1 MSIFLNRICVRL
13 SPHNLLFLIVFCSTI
28 LLTLVTINRVE
39 ELTKLNFV
47 SENREK
53 VHTEIASLR
62 RDIEGVLIAQSLVL
76 RELAGAIRENPKIS
90 QDEFALRVQSLH
102 KLDASA
108 ISVTAS
114 QNFLVSL
121 IYPLVDNVS
130 SLGSSYIENEK
141 QRLAVLKKMQSGD
154 DVLIGPVEL
163 IQGGVGLILKT
174 PIYSLGSDIHG
185 NVVKPWGMASIVFDY
200 QKFIDKVGLTEA
212 AKSYDLLLDFHVPS
226 NETADKV
233 FGNVAVNETD
243 PVTLSFNL
251 FKNSLFIH
259 ATPKDG
265 WQTIPPTQKLER
277 AIMVMIAVGFLLVFG
292 YILRLARMCVRAE
305 TQLKD
310 GIESLDHG
318 FVMFDKND
326 RLLLNNEKFSQM
338 YSFPEKL
345 LKYGT
350 PYAELVKSG
359 ILRELYL
366 LTPDDVAKK
375 VERRF
380 QARLA
385 GASLDHDQYLAD
397 GRVIKASER
406 RMSDGSYV
414 GLRVDTTELTHA
426 KNAAEAASKAKSDFI
441 SLLSHELLT
450 PMTVILG
457 MAQLANDPRNLEA
470 SKTLLVALKI
480 KKISPEETLFLLD
493 KMFDE
498 LFYLTDRIAQSGDQL
513 MNLIN
518 EMLDFAK
525 NETGA
530 HSINKKMWDIK
541 SIVEPVAAQ
550 LRMLT
555 IEKGLELEII
565 HDQGMILADKS
576 RVQQILFNLTNN
588 ALKFTKYGYIRL
600 QVKVTVDT
608 VIFEVQD
615 SGLGISKRNIGAI
628 FEPFYQV
635 DSTTT
640 RSVGGAGIGLA
651 TSLNLANL
659 FGGTLTVTSTLGV
672 GSCFKLTLPLSER

>member
-1 MSIFLNRICVRL
+1 MLFINRIRARL
-13 SPHNLLFLIVFCSTI
+13 SPRKLLFFIIFSFSI

-39 ELTKLNFV
+39 ELTKLNFA
-47 SENREK
+47 SETREK
-53 VHTEIASLR
+53 VRTDIASLR
-62 RDIEGVLIAQSLVL
+62 RDIESVLITQSLVL
-76 RELAGAIRENPKIS
+76 RELAGAISENPKIS

-114 QNFLVSL
+114 KNFLVSL
-121 IYPLVDNVS
+121 IYPIVDNES
-130 SLGSSYIENEK
+130 TLGSSYIENEK
-141 QRLAVLKKMQSGD
+141 QRLAILKKIQLGN

-163 IQGGVGLILKT
+163 VQGGVGLILRT
-174 PIYSLGSDIHG
+174 PVYSSGRDIHR
-185 NVVKPWGMASIVFDY
+185 NVLKPWGMASIVFDY

-212 AKSYDLLLDFHVPS
+212 AKSYELLLDFHVPS
-226 NETADKV
+226 NETADNV
-233 FGNVAVNETD
+233 FGDVAVNETD
-243 PVTLSFNL
+243 PITLSFNL
-251 FKNSLFIH
+251 FENSLYIH

-265 WQTIPPTQKLER
+265 WQTIPPTQMSER
-277 AIMVMIAVGFLLVFG
+277 AIMVMIAVGLLLVFG
-292 YILRLARMCVRAE
+292 YILRLAQMCARAE
-305 TQLKD
+305 TQLQD
-310 GIESLDHG
+310 GIESLDYG

-326 RLLLNNEKFSQM
+326 RLILNNEKFSQM

-350 PYAELVKSG
+350 PYAELVKNG

-366 LTPDDVAKK
+366 LTPDGVAKK

-414 GLRVDTTELTHA
+414 GLRVDITELTQA
-426 KNAAEAASKAKSDFI
+426 KNTAEAASKAKSDFI
-441 SLLSHELLT
+441 SLLSHELVT

-470 SKTLLVALKI
+470 SKTLLVALQI
-480 KKISPEETLFLLD
+480 RKISPEETLLLLN
-493 KMFDE
+493 KMFAE
-498 LFYLTDRIAQSGDQL
+498 LFDLTDRIAQSGDQL

-530 HSINKKMWDIK
+530 HSINQTIWDIK
-541 SIVEPVAAQ
+541 SIVEPVEAQ

-555 IEKGLELEII
+555 IEKGLELEVINYR
-565 HDQGMILADKS
+565 GMILADKS
-576 RVQQILFNLTNN
+576 RVQQILFNLTSN

-600 QVKVTVDT
+600 KVEVTVDT
-608 VIFEVQD
+608 VIFEVHD
-615 SGLGISKRNIGAI
+615 SGLGISESDIGTI

-659 FGGTLTVTSTLGV
+659 IGGTLSVTSTLGV
-672 GSCFKLTLPLSER
+672 GSCFKLTLPTAER